1 MVGRIKN
8 IIKESGLS
16 NGEFADKIGVN
27 RASLSHILSGRN
39 KPSLDFVLKLL
50 GAINSVSSD
59 WLLFGIKSMQLEG
72 LDSKPPEAS
81 VASDEDS
88 PVYGNKGKE
97 IKNALETITASANNI
112 PERIVF
118 FFPDGSFKQYS

>member
-16 NGEFADKIGVN
+16 NGEFADRIGVN

-39 KPSLDFVLKLL
+39 KPSLDFVIKLL
-50 GAINSVSSD
+50 GAFDYVSSD
-59 WLLFGIKSMQLEG
+59 WLLFGRKADK
-72 LDSKPPEAS
+72 DSDTKPVSESVLS
-81 VASDEDS
+81 VAQDEDT
-88 PVYGNKGKE
+88 PEYGERLKKE
-97 IKNALETITASANNI
+97 TPGQFTVSTDEV

>member
-1 MVGRIKN
+1 MVGRIKD

-16 NGEFADKIGVN
+16 NGEFADRIGVN

-50 GAINSVSSD
+50 EAFDAVSSD
-59 WLLFGIKSMQLEG
+59 WLLFGKVSG
-72 LDSKPPEAS
+72 PEVTESVSEPLSS
-81 VASDEDS
+81 VARDEDV
-88 PVYGNKGKE
+88 PDYGNRNIQKTPGKSS
-97 IKNALETITASANNI
+97 ASADDI

-118 FFPDGSFKQYS
+118 FFPDGSFKQYG